1 MFFVRWLRK
10 RHERK
15 YLSRSLRHLCM
26 ILCFIGGAIFSTVLC
41 AYFKDRAIWGALIFL
56 IILQGDLLYADLVKE
71 KELLDQVPNGH

>member
-1 MFFVRWLRK
+1 MYDFMFCSW
-10 RHERK
+10 
-15 YLSRSLRHLCM
+15 SN
-26 ILCFIGGAIFSTVLC
+26 FSTVLC

>member
-1 MFFVRWLRK
+1 
-10 RHERK
+10 
-15 YLSRSLRHLCM
+15 M
-26 ILCFIGGAIFSTVLC
+26 ILCFVAGAIFSTVLC